1 MIAQKR
7 IIALLLSVLIL
18 LTVITPKCAI
28 TEQEYAKHKIP
39 KELKI

>member
-1 MIAQKR
+1 MIAKKR

-18 LTVITPKCAI
+18 LTVITPECDI
-28 TEQEYAKHKIP
+28 IEQEYAKYKIP